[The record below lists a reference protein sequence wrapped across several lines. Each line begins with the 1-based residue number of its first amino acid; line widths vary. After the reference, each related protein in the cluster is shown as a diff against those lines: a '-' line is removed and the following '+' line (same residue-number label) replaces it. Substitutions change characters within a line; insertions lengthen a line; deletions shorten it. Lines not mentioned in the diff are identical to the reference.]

1 MIIEINAFCRLF
13 SEAMHEKDPLK
24 ALKADIQKSR
34 SNLIERLYH
43 EADGADDFLYAPA
56 YCTLA
61 ETDDHHAFM
70 ALFTDFFE
78 AEDVDISTLRRFK
91 RMVRNALASDSDLEI
106 QEVIA
111 NAFEGRLRYFHE
123 LNDRI
128 GEELDALAESP
139 YLILQGREFM
149 TEANRTRTPSD
160 DSYFIAECNIRAEAT
175 KKEAYPRLDDAF
187 NEARVK
193 QKTIIMD
200 ELEKDG
206 HIHFYPG
213 GYAVAPGSGKATIV
227 SRFVDLVAYTGITEE
242 EAKKRVEAVYS
253 AMGSKLGGDG
263 VDVRLSHPRFSET
276 DFRVENPYGF
286 TQHFGAITETLRNT
300 ELEDDTIVYY

>member
-34 SNLIERLYH
+34 SKLIERLYH
-43 EADGADDFLYAPA
+43 EADEAGDFLYAPA

-128 GEELDALAESP
+128 GEELDALAGIAPDNYSESQIKQLEDVF
-139 YLILQGREFM
+139 YTLREKDVAGWLRSLQ
-149 TEANRTRTPSD
+149 TR
-160 DSYFIAECNIRAEAT
+160 NIQL
-175 KKEAYPRLDDAF
+175 P
-187 NEARVK
+187 
-193 QKTIIMD
+193 D
-200 ELEKDG
+200 ELREE
-206 HIHFYPG
+206 
-213 GYAVAPGSGKATIV
+213 ALLIV
-227 SRFVDLVAYTGITEE
+227 SERRKA
-242 EAKKRVEAVYS
+242 
-253 AMGSKLGGDG
+253 
-263 VDVRLSHPRFSET
+263 
-276 DFRVENPYGF
+276 
-286 TQHFGAITETLRNT
+286 
-300 ELEDDTIVYY
+300 